1 MKQVKFLL
9 LAAFVAMFT
18 GCQNEEIM
26 EQDSEK
32 DKPVPTGDTRII
44 IEGEGMLET
53 STRSSDGRVDFT
65 GGYATGAGLYDGT
78 KRVPVEA
85 HPDAGYEVNYFYGGP
100 ANQPKKYDYAQSGTS
115 EFDVDLGGQD
125 HTFHCGFKEKKRTL
139 TINAGEGGTTN
150 PEGTREYQVEKPI
163 SITATPE
170 SGYEFTGWTVIGGD
184 VTIENPGSS
193 TTTAT
198 LHGSNSTI
206 TANFKAGQLPLTIA
220 FTLPADEYIMKN
232 QTGSKIRLTP
242 WNGSSSPHTTHITY
256 HFDNESQ
263 KHKISL
269 KGENCNLESDAVGI
283 RIKSAVSATITI
295 PKENARLV
303 IDQISRQTIVNE
315 KGRCID
321 SEKGYLMLE
330 NNIIYTNPNP
340 AESWESYSPTTWQHY
355 IPLAVTNMELL
366 KEDLKDGDVIRITG
380 YAGIIGDL

>member
-1 MKQVKFLL
+1 M
-9 LAAFVAMFT
+9 AMFT

-26 EQDSEK
+26 ELDSEK
-32 DKPVPTGDTRII
+32 DKPVSTGDTRII

-53 STRSSDGRVDFT
+53 STRFSDGRVDFT
-65 GGYATGAGLYDGT
+65 GGYATGAGLYNGSDQPM
-78 KRVPVEA
+78 VAAYPN
-85 HPDAGYEVNYFYGGP
+85 AGYEVSYFYGGP
-100 ANQPKKYDYAQSGTS
+100 ANEPKKYDYAQNLSST
-115 EFDVDLGGQD
+115 FNVDLGGQD

-150 PEGTREYQVEKPI
+150 PKGTREYQVEKPI

-206 TANFKAGQLPLTIA
+206 TASFKAGQLPLTII

-263 KHKISL
+263 KHTISL

-295 PKENARLV
+295 PKENTRLV
-303 IDQISRQTIVNE
+303 IDQISKQTIVNE

-321 SEKGYLMLE
+321 SEKGYVMLG

-355 IPLAVTNMELL
+355 IPLAIINMELL